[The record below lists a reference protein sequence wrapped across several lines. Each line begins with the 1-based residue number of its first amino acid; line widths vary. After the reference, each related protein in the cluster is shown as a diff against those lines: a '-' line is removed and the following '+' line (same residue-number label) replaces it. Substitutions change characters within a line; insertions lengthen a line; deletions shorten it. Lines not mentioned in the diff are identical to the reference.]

1 MAGEWD
7 GRGVCGAEEWG
18 HILMA
23 AILGAV
29 LPGDRSSQWPS
40 PPGTEGL
47 MAVGCGR
54 AAPAQCHGTAASPSS
69 STPWLGRAPQ
79 ARYNEGQECCHC
91 PGAAL
96 CLQHPTTASL
106 LLQDGTPQVLQDM
119 SAGTQKPVP
128 NMGMLGSPWPGSDPS
143 HWLQLTLPRTGSCSV
158 GAQWGDAGQA
168 LGC

>member
-29 LPGDRSSQWPS
+29 LPGDRGSQWPS
-40 PPGTEGL
+40 PLSTEGL

-106 LLQDGTPQVLQDM
+106 LLQDGTPQVLQDT